1 MGKVPMTLTI
11 KRQHPHFFAEISG
24 VNLAISLT
32 ADTLSEIHDAFARHS
47 VLLFRKQVLDDESQI
62 AFSERMGPLEK
73 NITETFGNSRP
84 EISKISNVDIDGN
97 VLKAGSHDE
106 IFLRGNSVWHTD
118 SSFKVIPALGS
129 ALSAR
134 EVPPIGGETEFADMR
149 AAYDAL
155 DDGKKRFIEGL
166 TAVHS
171 FAFSQQQMN
180 LDGRYDL
187 NSVMSDEELKVL
199 PPVQHPMVRVHPES
213 DRKAIYVGR
222 HASHVIGLSVNE
234 GRTLIKELGEFAT
247 RPQFVYRHKWQAGD
261 LVMWDNRMVMH
272 RGRPYDPKY
281 KRVMHRTTIAGHAHN
296 NPWVIKDRV
305 A

>member
-1 MGKVPMTLTI
+1 MVKTMTLMI
-11 KRQHPHFFAEISG
+11 KRQHPHFFAEVSG
-24 VNLAISLT
+24 INLATSL
-32 ADTLSEIHDAFARHS
+32 ANDTLAEILDAFATHS
-47 VLLFRKQVLDDESQI
+47 VLLFRKQTLDDESQI
-62 AFSERMGPLEK
+62 SFSERIGPLEK
-73 NITETFGNSRP
+73 NITATFGNSRP
-84 EISKISNVDIDGN
+84 EISKISNVDTDGN
-97 VLKAGSHDE
+97 LLGTGSHDE

-118 SSFKVIPALGS
+118 SSFKIVPALGS

-155 DDGKKRFIEGL
+155 DDRTKQLIEGQ

-180 LDGRYDL
+180 LDGRYNL

-213 DRKAIYVGR
+213 GRKAIYVGR
-222 HASHVIGLSVNE
+222 HASHVVGLSVDE
-234 GRTLIKELGEFAT
+234 GRSLIKKLGEFST
-247 RPQFVYRHKWQAGD
+247 QSKFVHRHKWESDD

-281 KRVMHRTTIAGHAHN
+281 KRVMHRTTIAGQAEN
-296 NPWVIKDRV
+296 NPWVVRNKV

>member
-1 MGKVPMTLTI
+1 MVESMMTTV
-11 KRQHPHFFAEISG
+11 KKQHPYFFAEVCG
-24 VNLAISLT
+24 VNLATPL
-32 ADTLSEIHDAFARHS
+32 ANDTLAEILDAFAAHS
-47 VLLFRKQVLDDESQI
+47 VLLFRKQTLDDESQI
-62 AFSERMGPLEK
+62 AFSERIGPLEK
-73 NITETFGNSRP
+73 NITATFGNSRP

-97 VLKAGSHDE
+97 LLKTGSHDE

-118 SSFKVIPALGS
+118 SSFKIVPALGS

-155 DDGKKRFIEGL
+155 DDSKKQIIEGR

-180 LDGRYDL
+180 LDGRYKL
-187 NSVMSDEELKVL
+187 NSVMSDEELEVL
-199 PPVQHPMVRVHPES
+199 PPVQHPMVRVHPETG
-213 DRKAIYVGR
+213 RKAIYVGR
-222 HASHVIGLSVNE
+222 HASHVVGLSMDE
-234 GRTLIKELGEFAT
+234 GRSLIKELGEFAT
-247 RPQFVYRHKWQAGD
+247 QSKFVYRHKWEAGD

-281 KRVMHRTTIAGHAHN
+281 KRVMHRTTVAGQAEN
-296 NPWVIKDRV
+296 NPWVVRNKV

>member
-1 MGKVPMTLTI
+1 MVESMMITVK
-11 KRQHPHFFAEISG
+11 KQHPYFFAEVCG
-24 VNLAISLT
+24 VNLATPL
-32 ADTLSEIHDAFARHS
+32 ANDTLAEILDAFAAHS
-47 VLLFRKQVLDDESQI
+47 VLLFRKQTLDDESQI
-62 AFSERMGPLEK
+62 AFSERIGPLEK
-73 NITETFGNSRP
+73 NITATFGNSRP

-97 VLKAGSHDE
+97 LLKTGSHDE

-118 SSFKVIPALGS
+118 SSFKIVPALGS

-155 DDGKKRFIEGL
+155 DDSKKQIIEGR

-180 LDGRYDL
+180 LDGRYKL
-187 NSVMSDEELKVL
+187 NSVMSDEELEVL
-199 PPVQHPMVRVHPES
+199 PPVQHPMVRVHPETG
-213 DRKAIYVGR
+213 RKAIYVGR
-222 HASHVIGLSVNE
+222 HASHVVGLSMDE
-234 GRTLIKELGEFAT
+234 GRSLIKELGEFAT
-247 RPQFVYRHKWQAGD
+247 QSKFVYRHKWEAGD

-272 RGRPYDPKY
+272 RGRPYDPTY
-281 KRVMHRTTIAGHAHN
+281 KRVMHRTTVAGQAEN
-296 NPWVIKDRV
+296 NPWVVRNKV

>member
-1 MGKVPMTLTI
+1 MVKPMTIMI
-11 KRQHPHFFAEISG
+11 KRKHPYFFAEVSG
-24 VNLAISLT
+24 IDLAASLT
-32 ADTLSEIHDAFARHS
+32 NDTLAEILDAFAAHS

-62 AFSERMGPLEK
+62 AFSEHIGPLEK
-73 NITETFGNSRP
+73 NITATFGNSRP
-84 EISKISNVDIDGN
+84 EISKISNVDTNGN
-97 VLKAGSHDE
+97 LLTTGSHDE

-118 SSFKVIPALGS
+118 SSFKIVPALGS

-134 EVPPIGGETEFADMR
+134 EVPPTGGETEFADMR

-155 DDGKKRFIEGL
+155 DDRKKQFIEGR

-180 LDGRYDL
+180 LDGRYNL
-187 NSVMSDEELKVL
+187 NSVMSDEELEVL

-213 DRKAIYVGR
+213 GRKAIYVGR
-222 HASHVIGLSVNE
+222 HASHVIGLSIDE
-234 GRTLIKELGEFAT
+234 GRSLIEELGDFGT
-247 RPQFVYRHKWQAGD
+247 QSKFVYRHKWEAGD

-281 KRVMHRTTIAGHAHN
+281 KRVMHRTTIAGQAEN
-296 NPWVIKDRV
+296 NPWIVRNKV